1 MVQQRNRCSVSWRE
15 ISGGNADDEGAAHSL
30 IEKRESDK
38 YVLLILNSAN

>member
-1 MVQQRNRCSVSWRE
+1 MSHSLRFSHFS
-15 ISGGNADDEGAAHSL
+15 DEGAAHSL